1 MEPLAA
7 TELLEEEGEEA
18 VVVAEDHFE
27 PESPKVRFALRRA
40 DPVSPNSKQLPEP
53 GSGLFNVSQRQGSKA
68 SLHRKPRGPSVDEMA
83 SKAFEL
89 EQANNHSM
97 TSPASHLAGQFEFE
111 FVRPR
116 AQSDPFPILPS
127 MVYFEDLFAQ
137 SALEAASAA
146 AAAAAA
152 VETKVQLEVPSTVP
166 EEEGRLTDSEAE
178 EDDDDV
184 FVREGA
190 LVLINN
196 GSMGAM
202 MTTTTNIAL
211 ASNRRRESLY
221 RASVA
226 SNASS
231 IRNSPRSS
239 VLTTHKASILP
250 SPAGLTDLPSAKD
263 TPQPNLSPSLSTA
276 TANRLIE
283 DLIRPSDFTK
293 HISDFLLTYNMF
305 MDSMGLLL
313 ALSFRFDEA
322 TRQELA
328 REREAVLYV
337 LQRWIEELWYEFES
351 NDLLLEAVVAFAER
365 RLALEPLGGAG
376 NCRTLLAKIT
386 TAKEVAQ
393 AKLGQRRKESSQ
405 YQRGGGGGDFDG
417 DFDGDNLDAPL
428 PRTLLKQASK
438 RFMKISK
445 APPSELAPGFS
456 AQWEINLST
465 KPWQV
470 LFTSSLFT
478 KLEFARQL
486 TLLESKLFRKV
497 LPMDLIQHSTKQL
510 GTPPESVT
518 GVIQHFNAMS
528 RLVSHSICLFPDL
541 KQRAGVFRRWVEIA
555 KELLKMNNFNG
566 VFEILAGLHS
576 VAVYRLHKTR
586 QYLAA
591 RTRNVLEF
599 LEEVTSRKG
608 NYSAYRAMLNA
619 ASAPVQPAV
628 PFIGAA
634 LADLSFLDMGHGANL
649 VTHSNGD
656 TLINFNKQK
665 RVAQV
670 LGSIK
675 SFQDHRY
682 LFDAVPELQTFLQTS
697 LTTASVTDKQVYQLS
712 LQCEAYLSPTDFVA
726 DELPDKAPAG
736 AATTQHR
743 KQQSRGA
750 AMFLFNK
757 GGS

>member
-1 MEPLAA
+1 MEAPIV
-7 TELLEEEGEEA
+7 TELANGEG
-18 VVVAEDHFE
+18 VVVAEDNFE

-40 DPVSPNSKQLPEP
+40 DPASPNSKQLPEP

-89 EQANNHSM
+89 DQANHSM
-97 TSPASHLAGQFEFE
+97 ASPASQGQFEFE

-137 SALEAASAA
+137 SALEAASALGLA
-146 AAAAAA
+146 EAKA
-152 VETKVQLEVPSTVP
+152 QIEVPRTVP
-166 EEEGRLTDSEAE
+166 EEEGDGATDSED

-196 GSMGAM
+196 GNGPTVA
-202 MTTTTNIAL
+202 MTTTTTIAL

-226 SNASS
+226 SNTSS
-231 IRNSPRSS
+231 MRNSPRSS
-239 VLTTHKASILP
+239 VLTAHKASILP
-250 SPAGLTDLPSAKD
+250 NSAGLTDLPSAKD
-263 TPQPNLSPSLSTA
+263 TPQPDLSPSLSTA

-283 DLIRPSDFTK
+283 DLIRPSDFTR

-322 TRQELA
+322 TRQEQA

-351 NDLLLEAVVAFAER
+351 NNLLLEAVVAFAER
-365 RLALEPLGGAG
+365 RLALEPLGGIG

-393 AKLGQRRKESSQ
+393 AKLGQRRKESSL
-405 YQRGGGGGDFDG
+405 YQQGGGGGDEGEFG
-417 DFDGDNLDAPL
+417 GEDNDLEAPL
-428 PRTLLKQASK
+428 PKTLLRQASK
-438 RFMKISK
+438 RFMKVSK
-445 APPSELAPGFS
+445 APLSELAPGFS
-456 AQWEINLST
+456 TQWEINLGT

-470 LFTSSLFT
+470 LFMSSLFT

-518 GVIQHFNAMS
+518 GIIQHFNSMS
-528 RLVSHSICLFPDL
+528 RLVSHSICLFSDL
-541 KQRAGVFRRWVEIA
+541 KQRAGVLRRWVEIA

-634 LADLSFLDMGHGANL
+634 LADLSFLDMGHGASL

-670 LGSIK
+670 LGLIK
-675 SFQDHRY
+675 SFQDRRY
-682 LFDAVPELQTFLQTS
+682 LFDSVPELQTFLQTS
-697 LTTASVTDKQVYQLS
+697 LITPVTDKQVYQLS

-726 DELPDKAPAG
+726 DELPDKTNTPP
-736 AATTQHR
+736 TQHR